1 MIIKGRSGRQRSV
14 RTENHM
20 WLWENVWDCETMS
33 VSKEIHKTF
42 VPGDRSFKEFSYAHA
57 HNAQVRNSGGAGEK
71 IFRPPWKNT
80 LDITTIGHSL
90 KYLGQSQKILR
101 TPWCPMLLTGLIM
114 HQGLAL
120 LIVVPAAVVLMR
132 HQCSDNHDR
141 NEEMWIQV
149 ACFAFGRNSFQMLK
163 KSFVSKLQS
172 FQIFFVILTFLV
184 LMGWKLSCPKWANQ
198 ILFRQWAPFC
208 YSLLGTVLLGQACP
222 TDPYLIHEIGAQLCL
237 NKLLK

>member
-172 FQIFFVILTFLV
+172 FQIFFCHFNFFGINGVKIVLPKMGKSNPIPSVGALLLLTSGYGTAWPSLSHWSLPYSWNRSTVV
-184 LMGWKLSCPKWANQ
+184 LK
-198 ILFRQWAPFC
+198 
-208 YSLLGTVLLGQACP
+208 
-222 TDPYLIHEIGAQLCL
+222 
-237 NKLLK
+237 